1 MPRTHRPTL
10 RLLPLLLLLLL
21 PAIVAGLPSGA
32 ASLRANFSANMRV
45 NSTQADQQQ
54 EPTLAV
60 NPQDPQRLIAA
71 AKDWRSGHKEVWHYR
86 SSDGGATWADGHLP
100 GLPADLPNQSDPVVV
115 YNADG
120 VAYTSVIGYDQDDF
134 NKGGLFVARSTDD
147 GATWS
152 QPVLAQPNRAKVFND
167 KEWLTV
173 DRSATATR
181 GTLYLTWT
189 RFTTISEK
197 EERGDIVAIR
207 STDEGATWSAPVQ
220 VSRAADQTDVQ
231 GSFPVVG
238 PAGDLNVLYF
248 DQSGKASLWLG
259 RSTDGGHSFTPP
271 SKVAE
276 VHNPPSPLPTS
287 KFRMF
292 VLPQLA
298 INPLDGAF
306 AVTWNDYSGNSDILL
321 TTSRDNGG
329 TWSAPARLNSDR
341 GNADQFFP
349 TLVFGPDGVLHVAWL
364 DRRDDPHNLTFSPYY
379 TQSHDDGRSFAPEVR
394 IGDAQSDPSIGFGG
408 TLIGDYI
415 QVDAVAGRASVA
427 WVDTRLGDQNI
438 YTVNISGPLA
448 GATPAPTA
456 TAGPAPTTT
465 VTPAPAK
472 DFVDPAFA
480 RVWERSDR
488 PVRDGQAA
496 RPWLWGPAPFAAGN
510 EPYAQGQN
518 GHRLVQYFDKARME
532 LNNPAADSPAKGFV
546 TNGLLVVEMMT
557 GQVQTGDAE
566 YDPAALTPNAVPVA
580 GDSESPD
587 APTYATMARVASL
600 HGDGRSDD
608 HTGAPVTATLD
619 RSGTVGNGVG
629 QVPAA
634 ISAGV
639 TQTRY
644 EPTLGHN
651 IPTVF
656 AAFQARQGLV
666 YVSGQLVQGSIV
678 DPLADLGYPISEA
691 YWARIRIAGADTWA
705 LIQAYQRRVLTYAPT
720 NAPAWQVEMGNVGR
734 HYYDWRYGP
743 HSRYAEEA
751 GAERDDK

>member
-1 MPRTHRPTL
+1 MPRTHHPTL
-10 RLLPLLLLLLL
+10 RLLPLLLVLL
-21 PAIVAGLPSGA
+21 PAIIAIQPSGA
-32 ASLRANFSANMRV
+32 APPQASFSANTRV
-45 NSTQADQQQ
+45 NSTQTDQQQ

-60 NPQDPQRLIAA
+60 NPKDPQHLIAA

-86 SSDGGATWADGHLP
+86 SSDGGATWADAHLP
-100 GLPADLPNQSDPVVV
+100 GLPADLPNQSDPVVL

-120 VAYTSVIGYDQDDF
+120 VAYTSVIAYDQDDF
-134 NKGGLFVARSTDD
+134 TKGGLFVARSTDD

-152 QPVLAQPNRAKVFND
+152 QPVPAQPNKVRIFND

-189 RFTTISEK
+189 RFTTISDK

-207 STDEGATWSAPVQ
+207 STDEGVTWSAPVQ
-220 VSRAADQTDVQ
+220 ISRAADQSDVQ
-231 GSFPVVG
+231 GSFPAVG

-248 DQSGKASLWLG
+248 DQTGKAGLWLG
-259 RSTDGGHSFTPP
+259 RSTDGGVSFVPP
-271 SKVAE
+271 VKVAV

-298 INPLDGAF
+298 INPLDGTLA
-306 AVTWNDYSGNSDILL
+306 ATWNDYPGNSDVLL
-321 TTSRDNGG
+321 TTSHDNGR
-329 TWSAPARLNSDR
+329 TWSAPARLNSDS
-341 GNADQFFP
+341 GSADQFFP
-349 TLVFGPDGVLHVAWL
+349 TLIFGPDGVLHVAWL

-379 TQSHDDGRSFAPEVR
+379 TQSRDDGRSFAPEVR

-415 QVDAVAGRASVA
+415 QVDAVAGRAAVA

-438 YTVNISGPLA
+438 YTVNINGPLA
-448 GATPAPTA
+448 DAIPLPTA
-456 TAGPAPTTT
+456 TAGPAPAAP

-488 PVRDGQAA
+488 PVRDGLAA
-496 RPWLWGPAPFAAGN
+496 RPWIWGPAPFAAGN
-510 EPYAQGQN
+510 EPYAQGPN
-518 GHRLVQYFDKARME
+518 GQRLVQYFDKARME
-532 LNNPAADSPAKGFV
+532 INNPAADSTAKWFV

-557 GQVQTGDAE
+557 GQVQTGDRE
-566 YDPAALTPNAVPVA
+566 YDPTALPPNAAPVA
-580 GDSESPD
+580 GDVDSPD
-587 APTYATMARVASL
+587 APTYATMARVSSL
-600 HGDGRSDD
+600 HGDNRAEDR
-608 HTGAPVTATLD
+608 TGAPITATLD
-619 RSGTVGNGVG
+619 RNGAPGDGVG
-629 QVPAA
+629 QVPA
-634 ISAGV
+634 GV
-639 TQTRY
+639 TQARY

-656 AAFQARQGLV
+656 AAFQARQGLI
-666 YVSGQLVQGSIV
+666 YQNGRLVQGSIV
-678 DPLADLGYPISEA
+678 DPLVDLGYPISES
-691 YWARIRIAGADTWA
+691 YWARIRIAGADQWA
-705 LIQAYQRRVLTYAPT
+705 LIQAYQRRMLTYVPT
-720 NAPAWQVEMGNVGR
+720 NAPAWQVELGNVGR

-751 GAERDDK
+751 GEDTDNR

>member
-1 MPRTHRPTL
+1 MQLTHRPTL
-10 RLLPLLLLLLL
+10 RLVPMLLLL
-21 PAIVAGLPSGA
+21 PLLAGA
-32 ASLRANFSANMRV
+32 AGQTNAAVPAQAGFSANVRV
-45 NSTQADQQQ
+45 NVTQTDQQQ

-60 NPQDPQRLIAA
+60 NPKDPQHLIAA
-71 AKDWRSGHKEVWHYR
+71 AKDWRNGEKQVWHYR
-86 SSDGGATWADGHLP
+86 SSDGGATWTDGHLP

-120 VAYTSVIGYDQDDF
+120 IAYTSVIGYDQADF
-134 NKGGLFVARSTDD
+134 NKGGLFVAHSSDD

-152 QPVLAQPNRAKVFND
+152 TPVLAQANSAKIFND

-189 RFTTISEK
+189 RFTTINDK
-197 EERGDIVAIR
+197 EQRGDIVEIR
-207 STDEGATWSAPVQ
+207 STDAGATWSTPVQ
-220 VSRAADQTDVQ
+220 ISRTHDQTDVQ
-231 GSFPVVG
+231 GAFPAVG
-238 PAGDLNVLYF
+238 PAGDLNVLYY
-248 DQSGKASLWLG
+248 DQTSKAGLWLG
-259 RSTDGGHSFTPP
+259 RSSDGGRSFAPP
-271 SKVAE
+271 VKVAD
-276 VHNPPSPLPTS
+276 VHDPPTPLPTS

-298 INPLDGAF
+298 SNPLDGTLA
-306 AVTWNDYSGNSDILL
+306 AVWNDYPGNSDILL
-321 TTSRDNGG
+321 TRSRDNGR
-329 TWSAPARLNSDR
+329 TWSAPTRLNSDS

-379 TQSHDDGRSFAPEVR
+379 TQSSDDGRSFAPEVR

-438 YTVNISGPLA
+438 YAVNINGQLT
-448 GATPAPTA
+448 GAAPVPTA
-456 TAGPAPTTT
+456 GGNPTANPTF
-465 VTPAPAK
+465 TPAPAK

-496 RPWLWGPAPFAAGN
+496 RPWIWGPAPFAAGN
-510 EPYAQGQN
+510 EPYTQGKN
-518 GHRLVQYFDKARME
+518 GQRLVQYFDKARME
-532 LNNPAADSPAKGFV
+532 INNPAADAAAKWFV

-557 GQVQTGDAE
+557 GQVQTGDTQF
-566 YDPAALTPNAVPVA
+566 DPQAAAPNPVPVA
-580 GDSESPD
+580 GDSDSPD

-600 HGDGRSDD
+600 HGDNRADD
-608 HTGAPVTATLD
+608 LTGTPVTATLD
-619 RSGTVGNGVG
+619 RAGTVGDGTG
-629 QVPAA
+629 QVPAGA
-634 ISAGV
+634 LAGV
-639 TQTRY
+639 TQARY

-651 IPTVF
+651 IPNVF
-656 AAFQARQGLV
+656 AAFQARQGLI
-666 YVSGQLVQGSIV
+666 YQNGGLVQGAVV
-678 DPLADLGYPISEA
+678 DPLFDLGYPISEA
-691 YWARIRIAGADTWA
+691 YWVRIRIAGADQWA
-705 LIQAYQRRVLTYAPT
+705 LIQAYQRRVLTYVPT

-743 HSRYAEEA
+743 HSRYAEAA
-751 GAERDDK
+751 GAERDNR